1 MCADSLLCLVGEGGK
16 LFINPTS
23 RLAVKATCSTKGNS
37 DCSGLEYQWY
47 VRPESEEIKGYKK
60 LSNYK
65 LLSPDDMSVEIAD
78 MENTDYGVGCKTNS
92 RSTGPPIVC
101 EADLAISTT
110 FFSTFPKQ
118 VYVVELNAT
127 NSQDAAGEY
136 FLTSMALIF

>member
-1 MCADSLLCLVGEGGK
+1 M
-16 LFINPTS
+16 
-23 RLAVKATCSTKGNS
+23 
-37 DCSGLEYQWY
+37 
-47 VRPESEEIKGYKK
+47 
-60 LSNYK
+60 SNYK

-78 MENTDYGVGCKTNS
+78 MENTDFGVGCKTNS

-127 NSQDAAGEY
+127 NSQDAAGEC
-136 FLTSMALIF
+136 FMTPLDRNKRILLTGIREAKKLTRTFILSKHLFRNLKAELLCK

>member
-1 MCADSLLCLVGEGGK
+1 M
-16 LFINPTS
+16 
-23 RLAVKATCSTKGNS
+23 
-37 DCSGLEYQWY
+37 
-47 VRPESEEIKGYKK
+47 
-60 LSNYK
+60 SNYK

-127 NSQDAAGEY
+127 NSQDAAGEC
-136 FLTSMALIF
+136 FMTPMALTILQEVKTQKINEDLYSEQTSFQKFYLNLLSFLESTF